1 MWIMK
6 EICVRVPEWMLE
18 LIDALV
24 KGGIFMTRSEF
35 VRFAIRLAL
44 WRYEEVLEDI
54 YRHSHSA
61 GSPNPPKKRKK
72 QYFGLER

>member
-6 EICVRVPEWMLE
+6 EICIRVPGWMLE

-24 KGGIFMTRSEF
+24 KRGIFKTRSEF

-44 WRYEEVLEDI
+44 YRYEAVLEEI
-54 YRHSHSA
+54 YKHSDTVGGPDSSLKGGKRQSA
-61 GSPNPPKKRKK
+61 
-72 QYFGLER
+72 F